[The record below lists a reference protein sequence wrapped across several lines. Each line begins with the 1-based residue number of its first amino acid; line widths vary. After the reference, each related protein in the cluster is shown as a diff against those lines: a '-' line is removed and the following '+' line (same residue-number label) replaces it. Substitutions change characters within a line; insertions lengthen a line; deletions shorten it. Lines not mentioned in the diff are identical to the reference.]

1 MLTISEHG
9 GPAET
14 LRLMRYAVEHFH
26 DDLSTWRGLTV
37 SEVWRRVGSIP
48 YRIDTE
54 LDPEGEI
61 TGRPS
66 KLLKFAA
73 LDCKK
78 KAILL
83 ASWAEVNRTPWRFV
97 AVDYGGG
104 WSHVY
109 TEVKAAG
116 RWLAM
121 DCTIPGL
128 SFPGAPDGA
137 RRRFYG

>member
-1 MLTISEHG
+1 
-9 GPAET
+9 
-14 LRLMRYAVEHFH
+14 
-26 DDLSTWRGLTV
+26 
-37 SEVWRRVGSIP
+37 SIP
-48 YRIDTE
+48 YRMDTE

-61 TGRPS
+61 TGRPA

-78 KAILL
+78 KAILI
-83 ASWAEVNRTPWRFV
+83 ASWAEVQGRPWRFV

-109 TEVKAAG
+109 TEVMLAA
-116 RWLAM
+116 RWVAL

-128 SFPGAPDGA
+128 SYPGAPDGA
-137 RRRFYG
+137 RRRLYA

>member
-1 MLTISEHG
+1 
-9 GPAET
+9 
-14 LRLMRYAVEHFH
+14 MRYAVEQFH
-26 DDLSTWRGLTV
+26 DDLSSWRDLTV

-48 YRIDTE
+48 YRMDTE
-54 LDPEGEI
+54 VDAEGEI
-61 TGRPS
+61 VGRPS
-66 KLLKFAA
+66 KILKFAA

-78 KAILL
+78 KSILI
-83 ASWAEVNRTPWRFV
+83 ASWAQVRGIPWRFV

-109 TEVKAAG
+109 TEVNAAG
-116 RWLAM
+116 CWLAM

-137 RRRFYG
+137 RRRLYG